1 MVLTT
6 RRYPIYYLPITK
18 CGSTFLKSL
27 FFALDHD
34 GPPPSGIHDEA
45 RLLRAADLSTGFI
58 AGSRFG
64 FAVLR
69 DPAERVVSF
78 YLDKI
83 ARQGP
88 GSFPEIRALLVR
100 EAGLRFDPS
109 GGSERGSETGPE
121 AELEAHRQ
129 NVMRFAVWLEA
140 NIAGQ
145 TALPVNPHWRP
156 QARRL
161 RRAAPLELAHLTLDG
176 LSWQLPMLLA
186 PAIPDIVDRMT
197 EIAARN
203 PTSAAM
209 ARAILTPQVAAEL
222 TRIYRRDAALVA
234 QARAVWARRRD
245 RGWRNGGRTPRTGS
259 QIIRLTAA
267 HRAPLIFLA
276 VPKSG
281 CTLLR
286 NLAYLIDHGR
296 PHPDPLA
303 IQAERCLHSQAFS
316 TQSHNGRAFM
326 MLRDPVARFLS
337 LYFDKVI
344 GDGPHAFPWIAQR
357 LAQQR
362 GFSQE
367 ATLSAAQHRA
377 NCHVL
382 MGFLERRVRSRPAGQ
397 VNPHWRPQAA
407 FAARAR
413 RFGLRGLT
421 LEGVGTQLPA
431 HLGDV
436 VPGLEAM
443 LARLGR
449 LNTSARPDRP
459 ADDVLVDAR
468 LERRI
473 LALYGADRSL
483 HQRVTA
489 AWGTNGRAPLL

>member
-34 GPPPSGIHDEA
+34 QPPPAGIHDEA
-45 RLLRAADLSTGFI
+45 RLLRAADLSAAFI

-88 GSFPEIRALLVR
+88 GSFPDIRAVLER
-100 EAGLRFDPS
+100 DAGLRFDPDA
-109 GGSERGSETGPE
+109 GV
-121 AELEAHRQ
+121 EAHRR
-129 NVMRFAVWLEA
+129 NVQRFGAWLKA
-140 NIAGQ
+140 NIAGK
-145 TALPVNPHWRP
+145 TDLPVNPHWRP

-176 LSWQLPMLLA
+176 LSWQLPMLLS
-186 PAIPDIVDRMT
+186 PAVPG
-197 EIAARN
+197 IADQMAKISARN
-203 PTSAAM
+203 RTSTEM
-209 ARAILTPQVAAEL
+209 AQSILTPEVAAGL
-222 TRIYRRDAALVA
+222 NRIYRRDTALVA
-234 QARAVWARRRD
+234 QARAVWVRRRD
-245 RGWRNGGRTPRTGS
+245 RGWRNGPQAPRPGAQTASAQTASATTGAPTRPT
-259 QIIRLTAA
+259 IRLTTA

-303 IQAERCLHSQAFS
+303 IQADACLHSAAFS
-316 TQSHNGRAFM
+316 ARRHDGRAFL

-337 LYFDKVI
+337 LYFDKVM
-344 GDGPHAFPWIAQR
+344 GDGPHAFPWIAER
-357 LAQQR
+357 LAQR
-362 GFSQE
+362 PGFAQAAE
-367 ATLSAAQHRA
+367 LSAAQHRA
-377 NCHVL
+377 NCHL
-382 MGFLERRVRSRPAGQ
+382 LLGFLERRVGTRPAGQ
-397 VNPHWRPQAA
+397 VNPHWRPQVA

-413 RFGLRGLT
+413 RFGLRGL
-421 LEGVGTQLPA
+421 
-431 HLGDV
+431 
-436 VPGLEAM
+436 
-443 LARLGR
+443 
-449 LNTSARPDRP
+449 
-459 ADDVLVDAR
+459 
-468 LERRI
+468 
-473 LALYGADRSL
+473 
-483 HQRVTA
+483 
-489 AWGTNGRAPLL
+489 